1 MSVGIGLSVLNRI
14 EVVIFSMS
22 ETKVL
27 NLNYKLNRE
36 GSIVCD
42 NQVS

>member
-22 ETKVL
+22 EKEIWARGDFTNLGTKL
-27 NLNYKLNRE
+27 
-36 GSIVCD
+36 
-42 NQVS
+42 